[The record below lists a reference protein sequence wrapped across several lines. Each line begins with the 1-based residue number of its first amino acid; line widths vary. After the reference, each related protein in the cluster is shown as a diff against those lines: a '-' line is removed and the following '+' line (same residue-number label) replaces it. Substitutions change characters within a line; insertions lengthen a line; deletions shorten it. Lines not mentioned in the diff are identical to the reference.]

1 MEPTSAPPPHFPS
14 LRLHL
19 APNGAS
25 EWPVWTK
32 RRCGQQNSLSAK
44 SATHLASVVPRSI
57 GWASCRPPPASKS
70 RQVISHRDITEAR
83 AKPYRTCPHTEFQ
96 ARPGLRSR
104 ARGRSGPVP
113 PPRRCLAGCRPITCA
128 TSSLSTAFEVQ
139 ALMWGGFAAAAGR
152 HREATTGRRD
162 RAQLAS
168 GRRRSDVRREGK
180 GKRHLA
186 SLAFGFARG
195 STDTVK
201 GLDERTAGEL

>member
-1 MEPTSAPPPHFPS
+1 MWSAELA
-14 LRLHL
+14 LREERHS
-19 APNGAS
+19 PCFC
-25 EWPVWTK
+25 V
-32 RRCGQQNSLSAK
+32 
-44 SATHLASVVPRSI
+44 ATSI
-57 GWASCRPPPASKS
+57 GCASFRPPPARKS
-70 RQVISHRDITEAR
+70 RQVILHRDITGAW

-128 TSSLSTAFEVQ
+128 RSSLSTAVEVQ

-168 GRRRSDVRREGK
+168 GRRPSHVTPQEGK
-180 GKRHLA
+180 GKRHSA
-186 SLAFGFARG
+186 SLAFDFARG
-195 STDTVK
+195 STDT
-201 GLDERTAGEL
+201 

>member
-1 MEPTSAPPPHFPS
+1 MWSAE
-14 LRLHL
+14 L
-19 APNGAS
+19 
-25 EWPVWTK
+25 T
-32 RRCGQQNSLSAK
+32 RREDRDSPCFCA
-44 SATHLASVVPRSI
+44 ATSI

-83 AKPYRTCPHTEFQ
+83 AEAYRTCPHTEFQ

-128 TSSLSTAFEVQ
+128 RSSLSTAFEVQ

-168 GRRRSDVRREGK
+168 GRRRSYVRREGK

-186 SLAFGFARG
+186 SLAFDFARG

-201 GLDERTAGEL
+201 GLDERTAGDL